1 MKQEPKKVFKILF
14 EYNFE
19 TNEVKES
26 TEILC
31 TRKDAI
37 NLLAKN
43 SNFALQLLQEFT
55 EIQKEQILNP

>member
-1 MKQEPKKVFKILF
+1 MEQEPKKVFKILF

-31 TRKDAI
+31 KRKEAL
-37 NLLAKN
+37 NLLSKN
-43 SNFALQLLQEFT
+43 ANFALKLLEEFT
-55 EIQKEQILNP
+55 RTQKD